1 MRLWNESVVRM
12 PEKFNELNRH
22 CFLSGSPAKSGPL
35 DFATKNSFPL
45 FFAGEKALVHM
56 Y

>member
-1 MRLWNESVVRM
+1 MTRRRVTVWQKLAIFSVVL
-12 PEKFNELNRH
+12 ELR
-22 CFLSGSPAKSGPL
+22 GSLPKSGPL

-45 FFAGEKALVHM
+45 FFVGQEALVAI